1 MSANVKPKKNP
12 FYLGE
17 EDMNFINRSGEF
29 HSDVFVIK
37 KDGGG
42 SCGNEEYE
50 ELMNSLYPF
59 DPSSDNILN
68 PYSSIS
74 KSTDKSGDIIIH
86 VEWLEMKEEKDEL
99 LEKAKKMAEEEDR
112 GDDKEYIKKIMHKL
126 NGGSSINW

>member
-1 MSANVKPKKNP
+1 MGAKVTKKKNP

-17 EDMNFINRSGEF
+17 EDMNFINRSGKF

-50 ELMNSLYPF
+50 ELMNSMYPF

-86 VEWLEMKEEKDEL
+86 VEWIEMKSEEEGVE
-99 LEKAKKMAEEEDR
+99 EKAKKIAEDEGR
-112 GDDKEYIKKIMHKL
+112 GDDEEFIENIKKKL
-126 NGGSSINW
+126 GGNSINW